1 MAVYFH
7 KFVFVCS
14 HLEVLPNGVLFL
26 FFSTEK
32 MAVVIMLQHLPQVLL
47 FESSFFPPAH
57 WIEEKQTEEKRI
69 DNTQK
74 QAETFGVTQAHAHKD
89 KWSRLENSSS
99 TLCPAD
105 F

>member
-1 MAVYFH
+1 MTPDDVKISGEGAGGGIE
-7 KFVFVCS
+7 S
-14 HLEVLPNGVLFL
+14 ALEGENSSGYQV
-26 FFSTEK
+26 
-32 MAVVIMLQHLPQVLL
+32 LQHLPQVLL
-47 FESSFFPPAH
+47 FESNFSSRAH
-57 WIEEKQTEEKRI
+57 WMEKRQTEEKRI

-74 QAETFGVTQAHAHKD
+74 QAETFGRTQALAHDLD